1 MGVRKLNL
9 KWPQEY
15 ELMIFHILGEVRKVP
30 KGRRFR
36 TKKELNREK
45 YRGMLVRI
53 PMRSQNSAKG
63 NQHKSDVKTKPGL
76 LGGLCS
82 REREARTRKS
92 SLLQAMWGSQQLAKV
107 IENEHELWQKGYYF
121 V

>member
-63 NQHKSDVKTKPGL
+63 NQHKSDVKNQTWTAGRFVL
-76 LGGLCS
+76 T
-82 REREARTRKS
+82 RERGKDQEVLSVTGNVGFTAISQSYRK
-92 SLLQAMWGSQQLAKV
+92 
-107 IENEHELWQKGYYF
+107 
-121 V
+121 